1 MNWILTEKVWSGARD
16 NDQCQSNDKLRFS
29 RVSAILPIIK
39 IQQTNR
45 KPVKKSAIKRLFF
58 YLAGQI
64 NITTG
69 RRLLDCSLTECLI
82 KKEKLSGS
90 LLLVR
95 NILSKLLKNIQQR

>member
-1 MNWILTEKVWSGARD
+1 M
-16 NDQCQSNDKLRFS
+16 
-29 RVSAILPIIK
+29 
-39 IQQTNR
+39 
-45 KPVKKSAIKRLFF
+45 RLFF
-58 YLAGQI
+58 SPPGQI

-95 NILSKLLKNIQQR
+95 NILSKPGVTIVQADYKFSPAGLLRFIDFPYFISGQKK